1 MPPLPVI
8 SGKEA
13 LRAFSRAGWVL
24 KRQRGSHMIM
34 VKTGVRVSLSIPNHK
49 VLDRGLLR
57 SLISEAGLTVQEFI
71 DLLEG

>member
-24 KRQRGSHMIM
+24 KRRRGSHMIM